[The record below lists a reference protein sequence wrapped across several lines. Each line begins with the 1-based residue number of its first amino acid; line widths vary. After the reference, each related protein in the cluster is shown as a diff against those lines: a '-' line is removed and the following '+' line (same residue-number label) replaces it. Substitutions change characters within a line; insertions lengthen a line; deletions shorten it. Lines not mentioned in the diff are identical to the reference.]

1 MNIKSKIIVFSIL
14 ATLIPAVGLG
24 ILSFQ
29 QNETMI
35 NENVTRELR
44 ALANYAGRESD
55 LWIKEQILIARDL
68 ATSIS
73 TSKILIEELSLE
85 NQSQE
90 NLSVAQQGA
99 LELYL
104 KSVHRLSLIH
114 IYAVIAR

>member
-55 LWIKEQILIARDL
+55 LWIKEQI
-68 ATSIS
+68 
-73 TSKILIEELSLE
+73 
-85 NQSQE
+85 
-90 NLSVAQQGA
+90 
-99 LELYL
+99 
-104 KSVHRLSLIH
+104 
-114 IYAVIAR
+114 